1 MCRWVCSPLTLFFY
15 LLSFLMPILR
25 AKHWFFG
32 IFEHSQALKRWTFV
46 IWFTGEAVFQRSML
60 CAQYNHSIC
69 FHTFKYWYLFTAS
82 QNNWFKWI
90 SITAHSKTVI
100 MLTLETIVK
109 VVIALSILYVW
120 VFRFDN
126 IVKEFKQ
133 YELSDLMRT
142 IVGTSKIVLATLLV
156 VSIWHNEY
164 VLLSAAAMGFLMI
177 VAQYFHFK
185 VKNPWQKFMP
195 SLFLLTLCIYLVYQN
210 A

>member
-1 MCRWVCSPLTLFFY
+1 
-15 LLSFLMPILR
+15 
-25 AKHWFFG
+25 
-32 IFEHSQALKRWTFV
+32 
-46 IWFTGEAVFQRSML
+46 
-60 CAQYNHSIC
+60 
-69 FHTFKYWYLFTAS
+69 
-82 QNNWFKWI
+82 
-90 SITAHSKTVI
+90 

-109 VVIALSILYVW
+109 VVIALSILFVW

-142 IVGTSKIVLATLLV
+142 MVGTSKIVLATLLV
-156 VSIWHNEY
+156 VSIWHSEY

-185 VKNPWQKFMP
+185 VKNPWHKFMP

>member
-1 MCRWVCSPLTLFFY
+1 
-15 LLSFLMPILR
+15 
-25 AKHWFFG
+25 
-32 IFEHSQALKRWTFV
+32 
-46 IWFTGEAVFQRSML
+46 
-60 CAQYNHSIC
+60 
-69 FHTFKYWYLFTAS
+69 
-82 QNNWFKWI
+82 
-90 SITAHSKTVI
+90 

-109 VVIALSILYVW
+109 VVIALSILFVW

-185 VKNPWQKFMP
+185 VKNPWQKHVP